1 METVIINEKKIPW
14 LIVERGFKIPSFNFE
29 TEVTEVP
36 GRPGAILKGRELK
49 YYEFDLPLIALND
62 YLYKRKDHDEIL
74 NELVRFFNYQ
84 EPVKLQLSTKKWYWK
99 AFFDGPIELDSV
111 REGFI
116 TFTIKVKLLDPYKYA
131 LTGSKNTAIGDQVSV
146 VTEGTAPIKPR
157 YTLTALKDS
166 SYLHLATDNHKF
178 LAFGEPFVAGTS
190 TTDKRPRILFDHMNS
205 LNYWSHMPTS
215 ENISDNYSGGLIEGT
230 MTTNSSN
237 TAIMANTFGKHDS
250 GWHGPAIR
258 RSLSKTLT
266 NWKVTVALKIFERD
280 EGIGKGFYHFTD
292 EAGKLVASL
301 GLVDD
306 TNTKGDTKAV
316 VQLYDE
322 YGNRK
327 EILNYRGKSGWSYND
342 LEIFLTLQRKDNLYI
357 CQTWTYYYDN
367 DGNRQRKSRLHDVRR
382 FKDSGQNYNRDI
394 RQVQCY
400 IARHSD
406 YKILPVYLT
415 QLEVVEILDNTGYD
429 YFIKKGDVIEI
440 DTEAETASVNGEL
453 IKRYKEFASEYFD
466 LDKYHQEIVI
476 NPPNTFD
483 TVVKWQDKWL

>member
-14 LIVERGFKIPSFNFE
+14 LIVEKGFKIPSFNYE

-36 GRPGAILKGRELK
+36 GRPGGILKARELK
-49 YYEFDLPLIALND
+49 PYEFDLPLIALND

-131 LTGSKNTAIGDQVSV
+131 LTGSKNTAIQDQVSV
-146 VTEGTAPIKPR
+146 VNEGTAPIKPQ
-157 YTLTALKDS
+157 YKMTALKDS
-166 SYLHLATDNHKF
+166 SYLHLATNDHEY
-178 LAFGEPFVAGTS
+178 LAFGEPFVAGTK
-190 TTDKRPRILFDHMNS
+190 TVDKRPRILFDHMNN
-205 LNYWSHMPTS
+205 LKNWSHMPTS

-230 MTTNSSN
+230 MTSN
-237 TAIMANTFGKHDS
+237 NTSIVANTFGTHDE

-258 RSLSKTLT
+258 RSLSKTLE
-266 NWKVTVALKIFERD
+266 NWKVTVSMKIFERD
-280 EGIGKGFYHFTD
+280 EGISKGFYHFTD

-316 VQLYDE
+316 VQIYDE

-342 LEIFLTLQRKDNLYI
+342 LEIFLTLQRVNGLYI
-357 CQTWTYYYDN
+357 CQTWTYYFDKN
-367 DGNRQRKSRLHDVRR
+367 GKRQRKSRLHDARR
-382 FKDSGQNYNRDI
+382 FKDAGKNYNRNI
-394 RQVQCY
+394 RQVICY

-406 YKILPVYLT
+406 YKILPIYLR
-415 QLEVVEILDNTGYD
+415 QLEVREINDKEGYD
-429 YFIKKGDVIEI
+429 YFIKKGDEIEI
-440 DTEAETASVNGEL
+440 DTELETASINGEP
-453 IKRYKEFASEYFD
+453 IKNYKDFASEYFSID
-466 LDKYHQEIVI
+466 RLHQEIVI

-483 TVVKWQDKWL
+483 TQVMWQDRYL